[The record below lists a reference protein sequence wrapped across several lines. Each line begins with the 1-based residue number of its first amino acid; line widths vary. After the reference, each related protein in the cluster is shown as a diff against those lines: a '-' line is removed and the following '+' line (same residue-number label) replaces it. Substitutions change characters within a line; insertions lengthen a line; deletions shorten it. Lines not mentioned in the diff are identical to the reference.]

1 MLRLKIMAS
10 AVPLLIVGVFAHGE
24 LASSTQPCIAI
35 GGTSVRIASEPWQ
48 TQLRVAF
55 TKDPALATVRVQITD
70 SAEAADF
77 VVVDDAGSAEGNA
90 CEGNVSTR
98 FVGIAT
104 NSTPAMPIIYL
115 SLDGNA
121 DYRIFV
127 NSKTFTVR
135 DAAALIVG
143 ASGGHGRMAAA
154 AL

>member
-1 MLRLKIMAS
+1 MLRFKIMAS
-10 AVPLLIVGVFAHGE
+10 ALPLLVPGVFAHGE

-48 TQLRVAF
+48 TQLRVSF
-55 TKDPALATVRVQITD
+55 TTNPAVATVRVQITE

-77 VVVDDAGSAEGNA
+77 VVVNDAGSAEGNA
-90 CEGNVSTR
+90 CEANAATR

-104 NSTPAMPIIYL
+104 KPSPTRPIIYL
-115 SLDGNA
+115 SQDGNA

-127 NSKTFTVR
+127 NSKTFTPR

-143 ASGGHGRMAAA
+143 ASGGHGRIAAA
-154 AL
+154 SL